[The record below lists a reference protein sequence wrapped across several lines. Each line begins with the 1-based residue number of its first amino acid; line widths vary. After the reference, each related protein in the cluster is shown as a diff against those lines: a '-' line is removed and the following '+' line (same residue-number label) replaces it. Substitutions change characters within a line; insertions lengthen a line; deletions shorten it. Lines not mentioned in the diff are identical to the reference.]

1 MNKNDVTSGQSAQTR
16 HEGNA
21 VAHMRE
27 AIQRIEAA
35 IVDAARGNYKAAMA
49 AARVARDGLYF
60 TEYELRKAES
70 AALRKS

>member
-1 MNKNDVTSGQSAQTR
+1 MHKQEVAPNQSPRTR

-27 AIQRIEAA
+27 AIQRIESA
-35 IVDAARGNYKAAMA
+35 INDATHGNYKGAMQS
-49 AARVARDGLYF
+49 ARTARDGLYF
-60 TEYELRKAES
+60 TEYELRKAET